1 MDGSDEVPGWRLLV
15 PAWYDV
21 LWTGVLVLLLMLLAS
36 ALVVWAR
43 RRRAGRATLVE
54 LVLVLGVPVVGPAG
68 YLVGEAF
75 AHRAR
80 RGRAIPAAGPGTR

>member
-21 LWTGVLVLLLMLLAS
+21 LWTGVLVLLLALLAS
-36 ALVVWAR
+36 ALVVWVR

-54 LVLVLGVPVVGPAG
+54 LALVLGVPVVGPAG
-68 YLVGEAF
+68 YLVGEAV

-80 RGRAIPAAGPGTR
+80 RARAIPVAGPGTR